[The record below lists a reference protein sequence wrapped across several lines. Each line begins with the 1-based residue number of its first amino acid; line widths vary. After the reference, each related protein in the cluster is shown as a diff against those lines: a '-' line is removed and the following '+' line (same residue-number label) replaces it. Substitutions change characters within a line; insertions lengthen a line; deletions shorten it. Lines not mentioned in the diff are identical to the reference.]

1 MAQIVEKIIEPSR
14 IEVGSKFK
22 IKIKVEDILISKKR
36 LMTED
41 GIKLITEGGMII
53 RSEWGNLNE

>member
-14 IEVGSKFK
+14 IEIGSKFK
-22 IKIKVEDILISKKR
+22 LKIKVEDILISKKR

-41 GIKLITEGGMII
+41 EIKLITEGGMII